1 MYELL
6 EALRKSKCDLKNKLG
21 KKKYY
26 QIILKVTKVY
36 NAISRNLQQ
45 VTT

>member
-21 KKKYY
+21 KKNITKLF
-26 QIILKVTKVY
+26 LK
-36 NAISRNLQQ
+36 
-45 VTT
+45 